1 MSSEY
6 YISCINKENH
16 LFWVFCLPRQKK
28 KIKKNAEI
36 KTFVLQVAEAVPTN
50 SKALTSCAV
59 RYHRSCQVT
68 DLYQIAL
75 FSMTVSALIAARHG
89 KHQVGY
95 FNTM

>member
-16 LFWVFCLPRQKK
+16 LFWVFCLGF
-28 KIKKNAEI
+28 KNAKI
-36 KTFVLQVAEAVPTN
+36 KTFVLQVVEAVPTN
-50 SKALTSCAV
+50 SKAFTSCAV

-89 KHQVGY
+89 KHQVGF

>member
-16 LFWVFCLPRQKK
+16 LFRGFLPSPTE
-28 KIKKNAEI
+28 KKNAKI
-36 KTFVLQVAEAVPTN
+36 KTFVLQVVEAVSTN
-50 SKALTSCAV
+50 SKAFTSCAV